1 MGAVG
6 VEMVKALKLDVP
18 VARVEGRNPAVEAY
32 RILQDALTIG
42 QFAAGTRLPGE
53 RSLAAQLGVS
63 RVTLRQVL
71 TALADAG
78 RIHASPQR
86 GWFVADHKLV
96 HEPNRLRG
104 FTEVARESGLE
115 ASARIVRVG
124 RRFPT
129 LSEAGPLGIDTDQ
142 EVVDLERV
150 RELNGSPISVE
161 YSCISAARVPG
172 LDSID
177 LTDCSLYQILRER
190 YDIVAMR
197 CDYEL
202 QAEGARR
209 RDAELL
215 AITEGDPVLVGYQ
228 MTYDQHEQCFD
239 IGKQVYR
246 GDAYRFK
253 ASLFRF

>member
-1 MGAVG
+1 VGA
-6 VEMVKALKLDVP
+6 EMVKALKLDVP

-129 LSEAGPLGIDTDQ
+129 LSEAEPLGIDTDQ